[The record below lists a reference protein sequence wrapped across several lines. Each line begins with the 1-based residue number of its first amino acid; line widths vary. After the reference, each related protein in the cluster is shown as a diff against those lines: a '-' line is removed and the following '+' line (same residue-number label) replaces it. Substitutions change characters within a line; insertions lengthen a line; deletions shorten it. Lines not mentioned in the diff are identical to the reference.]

1 MSNPNLIELY
11 AVFSD
16 KENIYLIQELGIDG
30 QLYELMRK
38 KFKFS
43 EESTALVSR
52 EILKGIKY
60 MHSKHII
67 HRDIKP

>member
-1 MSNPNLIELY
+1 MSDPNLIELY

>member
-1 MSNPNLIELY
+1 MSDPNLIELY

-38 KFKFS
+38 KFRFS
-43 EESTALVSR
+43 
-52 EILKGIKY
+52 
-60 MHSKHII
+60 
-67 HRDIKP
+67 